1 MGKRSDFPRF
11 PQDKYDTP
19 LEAVMPLL
27 EHLKPHTQFIEPCAG
42 DGYLIGHLKRAE
54 HVCIGAYDLPSHD
67 ARVTRYA
74 VEGADAFISNTPW
87 RVDIMHPIIANLSDQ
102 APAWL
107 LLYSDWL
114 FTKQAIPFLPRLRD
128 VVAIGRV
135 RWIPIRNTTEKTTL
149 AGANSAVPIRT
160 PQPASLAARSPMR
173 TPPWAALSRPPC
185 QSRSRSPRSP
195 IILARCVRS
204 CSLEPS
210 GIALNRRSRG

>member
-135 RWIPIRNTTEKTTL
+135 RWIPDSKHDGKDNACWCQFGRPDPHAATRFFGRALANAHAAVGCFEQTTMP
-149 AGANSAVPIRT
+149 VPIT
-160 PQPASLAARSPMR
+160 LASLAHHPRALR
-173 TPPWAALSRPPC
+173 TKL
-185 QSRSRSPRSP
+185 
-195 IILARCVRS
+195 LA
-204 CSLEPS
+204 
-210 GIALNRRSRG
+210 